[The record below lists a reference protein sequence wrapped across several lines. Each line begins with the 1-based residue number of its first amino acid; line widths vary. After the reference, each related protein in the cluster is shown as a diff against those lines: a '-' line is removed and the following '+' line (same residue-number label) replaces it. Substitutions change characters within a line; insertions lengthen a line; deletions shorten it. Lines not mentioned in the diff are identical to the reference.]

1 MKIALSH
8 NKVLALNLVMDNNNT
23 EDRNN
28 KFAFDFEVKYDD
40 VEDNV
45 FYIIFTFDIE
55 HPKDFKLSAQYV
67 SAFKTSE
74 KIDDEFKN
82 SEFTTIN
89 APAIAFP
96 FLRSF
101 VATITLNSGF
111 TPAILPSINFID
123 FKNQK
128 TIESSFQ
135 K

>member
-8 NKVLALNLVMDNNNT
+8 NKVLHLNLVTDNNDT

-28 KFAFDFEVKYDD
+28 KFEFDFEVKYDD

-45 FYIIFTFDIE
+45 FYIIFTFEIE
-55 HPKDFKLSAQYV
+55 HPKDFKLTAKYV
-67 SAFKTSE
+67 SIFKTSD
-74 KIDDEFKN
+74 KIDDKFRA

-111 TPAILPSINFID
+111 TPAILPSINFMD
-123 FKNQK
+123 FKNKKQ
-128 TIESSFQ
+128 
-135 K
+135 